1 MQSDGAQGASAF
13 VYHRVPAG
21 LRGSVLYP
29 LNQLNDVYPDLY
41 EELKQNYATRLDIAA
56 LRIPPLGNCLW
67 NDVLFF
73 SPVHPS
79 LHKAALEREGHS
91 LPSGWRKYFQIDAT
105 LIDPADAVIYDMHT
119 TYWSGTFDV
128 EEASAELGRE
138 CVPYDAGRLKEYSQV
153 PREAR
158 DFYAGV
164 ESGAPLPLFLW
175 IPHVLYRGRLDLTQ
189 PGIEVIEV

>member
-1 MQSDGAQGASAF
+1 MQSDRGHGASAF
-13 VYHRVPAG
+13 VYHRVPLQ
-21 LRGSVLYP
+21 LRGTVLYP
-29 LNQLNDVYPDLY
+29 LNELRDVYPDLFA
-41 EELKQNYATRLDIAA
+41 ELRKNYASREDIAY

-73 SPVHPS
+73 SPVHPE
-79 LHKAALEREGHS
+79 LHKAALEKEGHL
-91 LPSGWRKYFQIDAT
+91 LPSGWRRYFQIDAS
-105 LIDPADAVIYDMHT
+105 LLNPADAVIYDMHT
-119 TYWSGTFDV
+119 AYWSGTFDV

-153 PREAR
+153 PQGAR

-164 ESGAPLPLFLW
+164 GSGAPLPLFLW